1 MYIINASRTAIHNS
15 SYIQRFLMQ
24 EKEDAVIIVSSTD
37 REEKADVLGRYFT
50 KDEAK
55 EVFEN
60 LFGALMNGD
69 DYFEMPVSLNLAT
82 MERKRDARTKRR
94 GGS

>member
-1 MYIINASRTAIHNS
+1 
-15 SYIQRFLMQ
+15 
-24 EKEDAVIIVSSTD
+24 
-37 REEKADVLGRYFT
+37 
-50 KDEAK
+50 
-55 EVFEN
+55 
-60 LFGALMNGD
+60 MNGD